1 MKNNSM
7 QKKLLLTLTLFLVP
21 LVSFAYPSV
30 KLYFIEV
37 TYYDNDEA
45 AIGGYLLSE
54 CRENSYYSW
63 GTTDGAV
70 NTQTIKERCNFNPP
84 PLDPPPQY
92 LP

>member
-1 MKNNSM
+1 MINNLIR
-7 QKKLLLTLTLFLVP
+7 KKLLLILTLFLVP
-21 LVSFAYPSV
+21 LLSFAYPNA

-37 TYYDNDEA
+37 TYYDNDEV

-70 NTQTIKERCNFNPP
+70 NTQTVKERCNF
-84 PLDPPPQY
+84 DPAPVN
-92 LP
+92 LN